1 MIGHC
6 FGGLVIKSLMEEA
19 DKRAH
24 SKPRNSLDRSVATSA
39 NKFLKNLKGVAFYAV
54 PHTGSE
60 LESYYT
66 QFCSTSSADGI
77 KWAGFMKNLKAHDSR
92 MEDLS
97 NSFEEITDKLS
108 TNVFA
113 FLESTTIKDVGFKL
127 VEKPGARRSARSN
140 YYTLEGCHHFDVCKP
155 PCKQHPSYSMLLD
168 FIKICVQEVKTHI
181 AYEVKLVVIAIS
193 GFIVKLHLIS

>member
-19 DKRAH
+19 YKRAH
-24 SKPRNSLDRSVATSA
+24 STPRNALERNVATSA
-39 NKFLKNLKGVAFYAV
+39 NKFLQNLKGVAFYAV

-66 QFCSTSSADGI
+66 QFSSTSSADGV
-77 KWAGFMKNLKAHDSR
+77 KWAGFMKNLKPHDSR

-97 NSFEEITDKLS
+97 NSFEKITSELS

-113 FLESTTIKDVGFKL
+113 FLESTTIKGVVSIDKTNVLSITRCVFFGLKY
-127 VEKPGARRSARSN
+127 RN
-140 YYTLEGCHHFDVCKP
+140 
-155 PCKQHPSYSMLLD
+155 PC
-168 FIKICVQEVKTHI
+168 
-181 AYEVKLVVIAIS
+181 
-193 GFIVKLHLIS
+193 